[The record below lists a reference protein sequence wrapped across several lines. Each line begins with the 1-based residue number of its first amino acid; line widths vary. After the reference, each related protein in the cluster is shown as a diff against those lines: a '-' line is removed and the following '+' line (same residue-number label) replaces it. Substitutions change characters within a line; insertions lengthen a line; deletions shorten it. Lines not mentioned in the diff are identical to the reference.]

1 MLTLDQQVKSDGWLE
16 KVVINTNADMEMVT
30 QDLGHVKIPL
40 AGWKG
45 MTQFVYPNPPT
56 NALPAPVK
64 AYANTVADATAAT
77 TAPVVTK
84 TAAPAPKTAAST
96 TAATTTAA
104 PVVGWGTVAGI
115 SLKT

>member
-1 MLTLDQQVKSDGWLE
+1 
-16 KVVINTNADMEMVT
+16 MEMVT
-30 QDLGHVKIPL
+30 QDTGHVKIPL
-40 AGWKG
+40 AGYKG

-77 TAPVVTK
+77 AAPVVTK
-84 TAAPAPKTAAST
+84 TAAPAPKT
-96 TAATTTAA
+96 TAPTATTSSTA
-104 PVVGWGTVAGI
+104 PIVGWGTDAGI